1 MIKTKQT
8 PDALWS
14 TRQFNNIKF
23 YNFSNKYFLKTYI
36 IQYPVNITDRLSI
49 LQHLNRNFSSK
60 MYETDLVKTFMPESK
75 SPVLLDY
82 LNLM

>member
-14 TRQFNNIKF
+14 TRQFNNI
-23 YNFSNKYFLKTYI
+23 NFTTFQTNALKTYI

-49 LQHLNRNFSSK
+49 LQHLNSNFSSK
-60 MYETDLVKTFMPESK
+60 MYETDLGKTFMPESK